1 MSMPQLPFS
10 GVVEI
15 VINSE
20 VDNIVTC
27 QNLTTILQTSLNLM
41 ELAKT
46 LKNQTRS
53 SAMLNQRMILFMP
66 TVSCL
71 FETSV
76 NVTDDDTE
84 EHHKR
89 LLDTIS
95 SWGFKLLPVNGDGNC
110 CFSAFACSILFQ
122 QKEIL
127 TRDLTLYN
135 DLNLEVNSTP
145 NEVACKLRSIAVDEW
160 SNNPEE
166 YQGFLD
172 NGFSVQEE
180 AVNFKQQGY
189 FFGPLGNTM
198 VLAVLNALGLPVII
212 FSSAHH
218 YPLIYITP
226 EIVKFLSHYS
236 LHLIRHI
243 LGIQK

>member
-1 MSMPQLPFS
+1 MSKWATMSMPQLPFS

-27 QNLTTILQTSLNLM
+27 QDLTTILQTSLNLM

-53 SAMLNQRMILFMP
+53 SAMLNQRMILFMS

-71 FETSV
+71 FGTSV

-89 LLDTIS
+89 LLDTIR

-110 CFSAFACSILFQ
+110 CISALACSILFQ
-122 QKEIL
+122 QEEIL
-127 TRDLTLYN
+127 TRDSTLYN
-135 DLNLEVNSTP
+135 DLNLEVNSTL
-145 NEVACKLRSIAVDEW
+145 NEVACKLRS
-160 SNNPEE
+160 
-166 YQGFLD
+166 G
-172 NGFSVQEE
+172 
-180 AVNFKQQGY
+180 
-189 FFGPLGNTM
+189 
-198 VLAVLNALGLPVII
+198 ALW
-212 FSSAHH
+212 H
-218 YPLIYITP
+218 YGESTP
-226 EIVKFLSHYS
+226 
-236 LHLIRHI
+236 I
-243 LGIQK
+243 LWLQ